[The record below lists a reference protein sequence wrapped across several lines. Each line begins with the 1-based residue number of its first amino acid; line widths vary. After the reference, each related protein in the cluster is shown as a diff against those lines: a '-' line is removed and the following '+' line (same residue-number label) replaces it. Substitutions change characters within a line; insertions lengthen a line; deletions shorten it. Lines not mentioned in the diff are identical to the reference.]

1 MAKNISKKAIKARKW
16 RCKARDKRQFNN
28 IVSCYVE
35 HKYKAIY
42 KECSNIYQSI
52 KDKYPDIGP
61 KCNLAK
67 TTMFRRIILQID
79 SSDDETET
87 SASPAETAT
96 SASQAETATSASQ
109 AETATSASPA
119 ETETSASSA
128 ETATSASPAETE
140 TSASPVQ
147 PQLIPVRHLH
157 VGYNASGELV
167 DQLTDEGEYIN
178 INSINNVF
186 MDIVNEL
193 EQDDDIQQLLN
204 NVEIHPL
211 EEPVDMDEGIE
222 LGVPG
227 EDDDFNDIYDF

>member
-119 ETETSASSA
+119 ET
-128 ETATSASPAETE
+128 ATSASPAETE

-178 INSINNVF
+178 INSINNDVF

-193 EQDDDIQQLLN
+193 EQDDDI
-204 NVEIHPL
+204 
-211 EEPVDMDEGIE
+211 
-222 LGVPG
+222 
-227 EDDDFNDIYDF
+227 